1 MLAREYCDKNK
12 KYKKPIIVSHHMLSG
27 MTAPDMSKVD
37 ADADQ
42 HDKDVASKMSK
53 SNPNSAIFME
63 DTEEMIKKKI
73 QAAYCVPETDK
84 DENGNKNPILDYC
97 ESIIFPAI
105 GEFLVTRTEKDG
117 GDVHYK
123 NYTELRSDYME
134 GKLHPSALKPS
145 VARVINDLIDPVRRH
160 FREDAYARGLLE

>member
-63 DTEEMIKKKI
+63 DT
-73 QAAYCVPETDK
+73 

-134 GKLHPSALKPS
+134 GKLRPSALKPS
-145 VARVINDLIDPVRRH
+145 VARVINDLID
-160 FREDAYARGLLE
+160 